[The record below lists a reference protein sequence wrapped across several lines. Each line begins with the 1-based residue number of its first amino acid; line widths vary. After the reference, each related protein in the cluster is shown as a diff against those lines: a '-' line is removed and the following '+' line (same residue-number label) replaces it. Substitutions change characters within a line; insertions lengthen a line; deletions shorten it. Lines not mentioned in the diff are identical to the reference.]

1 MSVQTQK
8 NVMNVM
14 VGKEFASSAIAVAS
28 LQITDPTVTATY
40 IEDGGVVALGLG
52 SAGEVILPASSTNTI
67 ANYPSIRLVQRIG
80 TLLNFSPRIQGV
92 DVTKFTGV
100 DGVAGAEQVSIVGYN
115 GTTGAIDNSGT
126 DFVLTYVGL
135 WDDMMWSKQQYRKAY
150 DYYST
155 AATQQSIAKQL
166 SFDINND
173 GYHMTLAGTG
183 PQVKCEVLCDGTAAS
198 PATAATAAV
207 VSGSDVITLNAAD
220 AGVQAIG
227 TILRIGNTNTSATG
241 RGVDVPVYFVIGIPS
256 TDSTLSAAQL
266 RVHTYF
272 QGTSDATLDLTTDAG
287 VVATATNYGLKFT
300 GLPLTWVKDFFKY
313 KRVQFRIEIKGFGTT
328 TVTTPTT
335 MSQGKGD
342 YRHVAEMESFAAGNE
357 GALNRTIVPL
367 PAGRQV
373 TPTDGSIPLYDAIMI
388 EWADRTKK
396 SPISGSVP
404 MQAQLFVYTP
414 DSTNGARNST
424 RLLDQLNEWMV
435 SAGQVAQS
443 V

>member
-14 VGKEFASSAIAVAS
+14 VGEEFDSAAIAVAS

-52 SAGEVILPASSTNTI
+52 AAGEVILPASATNTI
-67 ANYPSIRLVQRIG
+67 ANFPSIRLVQRIG
-80 TLLNFSPRIQGV
+80 NLLNFSPRIQGV
-92 DVTKFTGV
+92 DVLHFDGV

-135 WDDMMWSKQQYRKAY
+135 WDDMMWSKQQYRKAF

-183 PQVKCEVLCDGTAAS
+183 PQVSCTVLSDGTTQIAPS
-198 PATAATAAV
+198 TAATIAV
-207 VSGSDVITLNAAD
+207 VNGSDVATLDVAQANL
-220 AGVQAIG
+220 QAIG
-227 TILRIGNTNTSATG
+227 TVIRLGGAAATVAQPVYIVIGNST
-241 RGVDVPVYFVIGIPS
+241 
-256 TDSTLSAAQL
+256 TDSTLSSVQVRL
-266 RVHTYF
+266 HTYF
-272 QGTSDATLDLTTDAG
+272 QGATATLTLGTNADGITG
-287 VVATATNYGLKFT
+287 STNYGLRFV

-335 MSQGKGD
+335 MSMGRGD
-342 YRHVAEMESFAAGNE
+342 FRHVAEMESFAAGNE

-367 PAGRQV
+367 PTGRQV

-435 SAGQVAQS
+435 SAGQLAQT